1 MKHPRLYNW
10 SFRLPALLQGP
21 LLKDGKFERLPLAGR
36 NWTRNRDFPA
46 IARKPF
52 RALWREM
59 NKQ

>member
-10 SFRLPALLQGP
+10 SFRLPAILQGP
-21 LLKDGKFERLPLAGR
+21 LLKDGKFEKLPLAFG

-46 IARKPF
+46 IAPKPF

-59 NKQ
+59 NK